1 MRATHPSRAVI
12 ATAVALML
20 SAASFNA
27 TAAES
32 TRKKSPP
39 TPAAEVED
47 AALATLSESAKAERA
62 LAKKPNDRAAQLRAA
77 RSQLAEGAEIPSRV
91 EAAQRHA
98 VAVLEQSPN
107 DMEALLLAGQSSLL
121 KNDARSAVRYYRAAT
136 LADANYATAFLGLG
150 DALTRLGD
158 EPGATAA
165 FTRYRALMGMP
176 PLQTDAQRK

>member
-1 MRATHPSRAVI
+1 MRVIHHSRAII

-20 SAASFNA
+20 AAASFGA
-27 TAAES
+27 TAAEPN
-32 TRKKSPP
+32 RKKSAP

-62 LAKKPNDRAAQLRAA
+62 LAKKPNDRAARLRAA
-77 RSQLAEGAEIPSRV
+77 RSQLAEGAEIPGRV
-91 EAAQRHA
+91 EAAEQHA
-98 VAVLEQSPN
+98 LAVLQESPK
-107 DMEALLLAGQSSLL
+107 DIEALMLAGQTSLL

-136 LADANYATAFLGLG
+136 LADANHATAFLGLG